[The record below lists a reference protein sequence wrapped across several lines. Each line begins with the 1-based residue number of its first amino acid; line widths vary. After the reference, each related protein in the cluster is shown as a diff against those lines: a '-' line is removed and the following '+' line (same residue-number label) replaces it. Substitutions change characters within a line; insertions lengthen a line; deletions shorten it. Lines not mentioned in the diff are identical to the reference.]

1 MNYEYD
7 VALSFAGEDRKFV
20 EDCAEILRALN
31 INVFYDNYEKEV
43 LLGKN
48 LYSYLADVYQNKA
61 RFAIV
66 FVSESY
72 KKKRWTNHELEYI
85 TARKFT
91 QDEEYLLPIKLDET
105 ELNEI
110 PLITG
115 YLQGNSPLEVAIT
128 IAKKINGNLDIDSML
143 SELKYYLP
151 NYEIEIIGNKVS
163 FKWEQENFQDEY
175 PIGFIMELYRQDLIE
190 KAFVLPAI
198 VPN

>member
-1 MNYEYD
+1 MP
-7 VALSFAGEDRKFV
+7 V
-20 EDCAEILRALN
+20 
-31 INVFYDNYEKEV
+31 
-43 LLGKN
+43 
-48 LYSYLADVYQNKA
+48 
-61 RFAIV
+61 
-66 FVSESY
+66 
-72 KKKRWTNHELEYI
+72 
-85 TARKFT
+85 
-91 QDEEYLLPIKLDET
+91 KLDET

-110 PLITG
+110 PLTTG

-143 SELKYYLP
+143 SKLKYYLP

-163 FKWEQENFQDEY
+163 FKWEQEKFYDEY